1 MRIITV
7 QPDTE
12 RRHYV
17 INLDCQ
23 KTALQVLKE
32 ITRTNISFDNP
43 TQLAMMIER
52 LKVELAILKD
62 DYDGYNDRNTP
73 ERRQKTW
80 LPLKY
85 DDSPVQSHTMAKR

>member
-1 MRIITV
+1 
-7 QPDTE
+7 
-12 RRHYV
+12 
-17 INLDCQ
+17 
-23 KTALQVLKE
+23 
-32 ITRTNISFDNP
+32 
-43 TQLAMMIER
+43 MMIER